1 MKSLIVNPVMCDV
14 YDGRARGFAKIQFSN
29 DGRLSICG
37 VIGPTSNG
45 DCKGSSGQ
53 CVDEI
58 RAGTPIKNW
67 TSEMLAK
74 FCDIW
79 DRWHL
84 NDLRPECKHQREL
97 GWKEQACE
105 KILLYHYRLT
115 DAANKAKNE
124 AEKAAVNALRKG
136 ESFIPTA
143 EQQFFASLPYSL
155 DIYETPKEEVAPYYQ
170 PKKPL
175 YSGDVGAVE
184 RKTRGWVRYEESEL
198 GILCK
203 PCPVCGYKYGSS
215 WLKEE
220 VPQDILDWLFA
231 LPETKVTPA
240 WI

>member
-14 YDGRARGFAKIQFSN
+14 YGGRARGFAKIQFSN
-29 DGRLSICG
+29 DGSLSICG

-45 DCKGSSGQ
+45 CCKGSLGQ

-58 RAGTPIKNW
+58 REGTPIGDW
-67 TSEMLAK
+67 TPEMLAK

-84 NDLRPECKHQREL
+84 NDLRPECEHQREL

-105 KILLYHYRLT
+105 
-115 DAANKAKNE
+115 
-124 AEKAAVNALRKG
+124 
-136 ESFIPTA
+136 
-143 EQQFFASLPYSL
+143 QFFASLPYRL
-155 DIYETPKEEVAPYYQ
+155 DIYEAPKEEVAPYYQ

-215 WLKEE
+215 WIKEE